1 MNILFCSVPFRPS
14 VGGLETVSAILAERF
29 HASGHGVVLLT
40 QTASNE
46 RDDEPFPIVRRP
58 KPSAL
63 LKWIQWADVVFHNNV
78 SLRLAWPQLVLK
90 RPWVIAHHMWTPRTT
105 FAGRVKHW
113 ASRFA
118 ANIAVS
124 RAMADTLSSPA
135 TVIGNPYASD
145 VFTTCSEIP
154 RSKDL
159 VFLGRLL
166 AGKGAHVLLD
176 AVAILKSE
184 GTRAG
189 LTVVGTGPEETSL
202 RRQAVSLG
210 IAEQVSF
217 VGHRSG
223 QELSRELCA
232 HRLLVVPSVWEE
244 PFGVV
249 ALEGLAC
256 GCVPVVARSGG
267 LPDAVGRCGLVVP
280 KDDAEALAE
289 AIGRLL
295 GDAELRGA
303 LVAGAPEQ
311 LAEHTRE
318 RVARRYLDVI
328 ENVCR

>member
-40 QTASNE
+40 QTASSE
-46 RDDEPFPIVRRP
+46 RDDEPFPVVRRP

-78 SLRLAWPQLVLK
+78 SLRLAWPQLLLK
-90 RPWVIAHHMWTPRTT
+90 RPWVVAHHMWTPRTT
-105 FAGRVKHW
+105 FAGRIKHW
-113 ASRFA
+113 ASRSA

-124 RAMADTLSSPA
+124 HAMADTLSAPA
-135 TVIGNPYASD
+135 TVIGNPYAND
-145 VFTTCSEIP
+145 VFTNCADIP

-166 AGKGAHVLLD
+166 TGKGAHVLLD
-176 AVAILKSE
+176 AVATLKAD

-189 LTVVGTGPEETSL
+189 LTVIGTGPEEAAL
-202 RRQAVSLG
+202 RRRASSLG

-217 VGHRSG
+217 VGHRG
-223 QELSRELCA
+223 GRELARELCA

-256 GCVPVVARSGG
+256 GCVPVVTRSGG

-280 KDDAEALAE
+280 KNDAEALAE

-295 GDAELRGA
+295 RDPALRGA
-303 LVAGAPEQ
+303 LAASAPAQ

-328 ENVCR
+328 ENACR